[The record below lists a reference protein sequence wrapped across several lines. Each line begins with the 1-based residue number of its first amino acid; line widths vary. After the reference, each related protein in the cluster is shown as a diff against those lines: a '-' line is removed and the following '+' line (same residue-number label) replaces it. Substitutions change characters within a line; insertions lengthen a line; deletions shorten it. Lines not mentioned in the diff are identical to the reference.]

1 MNDVAEMLH
10 QAVEKGEGT
19 TAVSLALAMAP
30 TALLGIGFQVGTEF
44 ALQYPEA
51 AGKFLVMMREAE
63 NDVAEEVGLPQT
75 NRPRV
80 CSRIAAAL
88 FSIVEGEDN
97 GD

>member
-1 MNDVAEMLH
+1 MNDVVKMLH
-10 QAVEKGEGT
+10 QAIEKGEGT
-19 TAVSLALAMAP
+19 QAVTMALQLAP

-63 NDVAEEVGLPQT
+63 NDIAEEVGLPET

-80 CSRIAAAL
+80 CSRIAADL

-97 GD
+97 GN